1 MKIFLIIIFASLVIL
16 TLVFLLNVST
26 YNGSPKGRS
35 LEKEKEVP
43 KEISNE
49 KKS

>member
-26 YNGSPKGRS
+26 YNGRS